1 MFPTGWAGVA
11 LVILR
16 SVVAITV
23 LVDINR
29 FWNLS
34 FVPMVEGIVA
44 LMSVCLLLGL
54 LTPYCATISCFLELA
69 LIGMTQLSGGFHL
82 SMSALTGAAAAILG
96 PGAYSLDARIFGRRV
111 ITIPPGRTHRSA
123 TGP

>member
-23 LVDINR
+23 LVDIHR

-34 FVPMVEGIVA
+34 FAPMVEGIVG

-54 LTPYCATISCFLELA
+54 LTPYCAAISCFLELA
-69 LIGMTQLSGGFHL
+69 LIVITQLSGGFHL

-96 PGAYSLDARIFGRRV
+96 PGAYSLDARIFGRRL
-111 ITIPPGRTHRSA
+111 ITIPPGKNAS
-123 TGP
+123 